1 MMRELRMSS
10 SSESA
15 RASISSSSD
24 TVEFG
29 RPAWY
34 CWRTFVITFSDRQ
47 SEMRVLKI
55 SAYVLP

>member
-15 RASISSSSD
+15 SDPTSSSSV
-24 TVEFG
+24 TVELG
-29 RPAWY
+29 WPARY
-34 CWRTFVITFSDRQ
+34 CWMTFVITFSERQ

-55 SAYVLP
+55 SA